1 MGPLRARRKL
11 YANKADSRGE
21 CREGTWG
28 VPSSVAYEVP
38 RNEPDAIYIGL
49 NNRDAR
55 WHDLYKLRISSGERQ
70 LIRENTDRLDGYQF
84 DNAGKLR
91 LATFQKT
98 ATTSC

>member
-1 MGPLRARRKL
+1 M
-11 YANKADSRGE
+11 
-21 CREGTWG
+21 
-28 VPSSVAYEVP
+28 
-38 RNEPDAIYIGL
+38 
-49 NNRDAR
+49 
-55 WHDLYKLRISSGERQ
+55 HDLYKLRISSGERQ

>member
-38 RNEPDAIYIGL
+38 RNEPDTIYIGL

-55 WHDLYKLRISSGERQ
+55 CMICTNSAFHPVSVS
-70 LIRENTDRLDGYQF
+70 
-84 DNAGKLR
+84 
-91 LATFQKT
+91 
-98 ATTSC
+98 